1 MSMIEKNKN
10 HKKKIII
17 IANDDVAYSGFLL
30 YPLLTKYSKDV
41 SAIFIQ
47 DGMLNTKTSPKKLF
61 AQVSKKSGLKYA
73 LYLVREIINY
83 KAAILIR
90 KFFFLNNE
98 YILDTPSNLGKKFK
112 IPVSRFVGSIN
123 DEINLQ
129 RIKHLE
135 PELIIAI
142 RYAEILKKTV
152 LSVPN
157 NGIINIHPSLLP
169 KYGGL
174 TPVFHAMNHSE
185 KDIGYTIHFM
195 DENVD
200 SGRIIKQEII
210 KQESED
216 TVVSLNIR
224 IHIQA
229 GFGLASCMDKLN
241 HTIIKNENGSY
252 FSWADKDDVKKFLKS
267 GVKLIKFSD
276 FTKLL
281 FFRGKNETGYIR
293 STS

>member
-1 MSMIEKNKN
+1 MSMIKKNKN

-30 YPLLTKYSKDV
+30 YPLLTKYSKDI
-41 SAIFIQ
+41 STIFIQ
-47 DGMLNTKTSPKKLF
+47 DGMLNTKTNPKKLF
-61 AQVSKKSGLKYA
+61 AQVSKKSGWQYA

-83 KAAILIR
+83 KAAIFIR

-98 YILDTPSNLGKKFK
+98 YVLDTPSNLGKRFK
-112 IPVSRFVGSIN
+112 ISVSRLAGSIN
-123 DEINLQ
+123 DESNLQ
-129 RIKHLE
+129 RIKQLE

-142 RYAEILKKTV
+142 RYAEILKKSV

-157 NGIINIHPSLLP
+157 KGVINIHPSLLP

-174 TPVFHAMNHSE
+174 TPVFHAMNHNE

-195 DENVD
+195 DESID

-210 KQESED
+210 KQESGD
-216 TVVSLNIR
+216 SVVSLNIR

-229 GFGLASCMDKLN
+229 GYGLVSCMDKL
-241 HTIIKNENGSY
+241 TQTTVKNENSSY
-252 FSWADKDDVKKFLKS
+252 FSWADKDDIKKFLKS
-267 GVKLIKFSD
+267 GMKLIKLSD

-281 FFRGKNETGYIR
+281 FFSPPDY
-293 STS
+293 S

>member
-1 MSMIEKNKN
+1 MSMIKKNKN

-30 YPLLTKYSKDV
+30 YPLLTKYSKDI
-41 SAIFIQ
+41 STIFIQ
-47 DGMLNTKTSPKKLF
+47 DGMLNTKTNPKKLF
-61 AQVSKKSGLKYA
+61 AQVSKKSGWQYA

-83 KAAILIR
+83 KAAIFIR

-98 YILDTPSNLGKKFK
+98 YVLDTPSNLGKRFK
-112 IPVSRFVGSIN
+112 ISVSRLSGSIN
-123 DEINLQ
+123 DESNLQ
-129 RIKHLE
+129 RIKQLE

-142 RYAEILKKTV
+142 RYAEILKKSV

-157 NGIINIHPSLLP
+157 KGVINIHPSLLP

-174 TPVFHAMNHSE
+174 TPVFHAMNHNE

-195 DENVD
+195 DESID

-210 KQESED
+210 KQESGD
-216 TVVSLNIR
+216 SVVSLNIR

-229 GFGLASCMDKLN
+229 GYGLVSCMDKL
-241 HTIIKNENGSY
+241 TQTTVKNENSSY
-252 FSWADKDDVKKFLKS
+252 FSWADKDDIKKFLKS
-267 GVKLIKFSD
+267 GMKLIKLSD

-281 FFRGKNETGYIR
+281 FFSPPDY
-293 STS
+293 S

>member
-1 MSMIEKNKN
+1 MIEKNKN

-30 YPLLTKYSKDV
+30 YPLLTKYSKDI

-47 DGMLNTKTSPKKLF
+47 DGMLNTKTNPKKLF
-61 AQVSKKSGLKYA
+61 AQVSKKSGWQYA

-98 YILDTPSNLGKKFK
+98 YILDTPSNLGKRFK
-112 IPVSRFVGSIN
+112 ISVSRLAGSIN
-123 DEINLQ
+123 DESNLQ
-129 RIKHLE
+129 RIKQLG

-142 RYAEILKKTV
+142 RYAEILKKSV

-157 NGIINIHPSLLP
+157 KGVINIHPSLLP

-174 TPVFHAMNHSE
+174 TPVFHAMNHNE

-195 DENVD
+195 DESID
-200 SGRIIKQEII
+200 SGRIVKQEII
-210 KQESED
+210 KQESGD
-216 TVVSLNIR
+216 SVVSLNIR

-229 GFGLASCMDKLN
+229 GYGLVSCMDKLTQ
-241 HTIIKNENGSY
+241 TIVKNENSSY
-252 FSWADKDDVKKFLKS
+252 FSWADKDDIKKFLKS
-267 GVKLIKFSD
+267 GMKLIKLSD

-281 FFRGKNETGYIR
+281 FFSPPDY
-293 STS
+293 S

>member
-1 MSMIEKNKN
+1 MIKKNMN
-10 HKKKIII
+10 YKKKIVI

-30 YPLLTKYSKDV
+30 YPLLTKFSKDI
-41 SAIFIQ
+41 STIFIQ
-47 DGMLNTKTSPKKLF
+47 DGMLNTKTDPKKLF
-61 AQVSKKSGLKYA
+61 TQITKKSGWLYA

-98 YILDTPSNLGKKFK
+98 YVLDTPSNLGKRFK
-112 IPVSRFVGSIN
+112 ISVSKLSGSIN
-123 DEINLQ
+123 DESNLQ
-129 RIKHLE
+129 KIKQLE

-142 RYAEILKKTV
+142 RYAEILKKSI

-157 NGIINIHPSLLP
+157 KGVINIHPSLLP

-174 TPVFHAMNHSE
+174 TPVFHAMNHNE

-195 DENVD
+195 DESID
-200 SGRIIKQEII
+200 SGRIVKQEII
-210 KQESED
+210 KQESRD
-216 TVVSLNIR
+216 SVVSLNIR

-229 GFGLASCMDKLN
+229 GYGLVSCMDKL
-241 HTIIKNENGSY
+241 TQSIVKNENSSY
-252 FSWADKDDVKKFLKS
+252 FSWADKHDVKKFLKS
-267 GVKLIKFSD
+267 GMKLIKLSD

-281 FFRGKNETGYIR
+281 FFSPTKFQ
-293 STS
+293 

>member
-1 MSMIEKNKN
+1 MIKKNMN
-10 HKKKIII
+10 YKKKIVI

-30 YPLLTKYSKDV
+30 YPLLTKFSKDI
-41 SAIFIQ
+41 STIFIQ
-47 DGMLNTKTSPKKLF
+47 DGMLNTKTDPKKLF
-61 AQVSKKSGLKYA
+61 TQITKKSGWLYA

-98 YILDTPSNLGKKFK
+98 YVLDTPSNLGKRFK
-112 IPVSRFVGSIN
+112 ISVSKLSGSIN
-123 DEINLQ
+123 DESNLQ
-129 RIKHLE
+129 KIKQLE

-142 RYAEILKKTV
+142 RYAEILKKSI

-157 NGIINIHPSLLP
+157 KGVINIHPSLLP

-174 TPVFHAMNHSE
+174 TPVFHAMNHNE

-195 DENVD
+195 DESID
-200 SGRIIKQEII
+200 SGRIVKQEII
-210 KQESED
+210 KQESRD
-216 TVVSLNIR
+216 SVVSLNIR

-229 GFGLASCMDKLN
+229 GYGLVSCMDKL
-241 HTIIKNENGSY
+241 TQAIVKNENSSY
-252 FSWADKDDVKKFLKS
+252 FSWADKHDVKKFLKS
-267 GVKLIKFSD
+267 GMKLIKLSD

-281 FFRGKNETGYIR
+281 FFSPTKFQ
-293 STS
+293 

>member
-1 MSMIEKNKN
+1 MSMIKKNKN

-30 YPLLTKYSKDV
+30 YPLLTKYSKDI
-41 SAIFIQ
+41 STIFIQ
-47 DGMLNTKTSPKKLF
+47 DGMLNTKTNPKKLF
-61 AQVSKKSGLKYA
+61 AQVSKKSGWQYA

-83 KAAILIR
+83 KAAIFIR

-98 YILDTPSNLGKKFK
+98 YVLDTPSNLGKRFK
-112 IPVSRFVGSIN
+112 ISVSRLAGSIN
-123 DEINLQ
+123 DESNLQ
-129 RIKHLE
+129 RIKQLE

-142 RYAEILKKTV
+142 RYAEILKKSV

-157 NGIINIHPSLLP
+157 KGVINIHPSLLP

-174 TPVFHAMNHSE
+174 TPVFHAMNHNE

-195 DENVD
+195 DESID
-200 SGRIIKQEII
+200 SGRIVKQEII
-210 KQESED
+210 KQESGD
-216 TVVSLNIR
+216 SVVSLNIR

-229 GFGLASCMDKLN
+229 GYGLVSCMDKLTQ
-241 HTIIKNENGSY
+241 TIVKNENSSY
-252 FSWADKDDVKKFLKS
+252 FSWADKADIKKFLKS
-267 GVKLIKFSD
+267 GMKLIKLSD

-281 FFRGKNETGYIR
+281 FFSPPDY
-293 STS
+293 S